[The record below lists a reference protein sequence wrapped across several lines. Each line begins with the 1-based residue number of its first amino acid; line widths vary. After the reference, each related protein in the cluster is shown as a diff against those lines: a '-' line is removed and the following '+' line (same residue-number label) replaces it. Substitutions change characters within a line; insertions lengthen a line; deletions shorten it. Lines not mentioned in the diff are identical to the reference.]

1 MNKEFL
7 ERLKNVDLQQLVE
20 SSDLT
25 YYELRKLLEILIR
38 INTDPITIRVL
49 NSLLQSL
56 TMMEIRNVKVPTIKR
71 ISKKSKKVF

>member
-38 INTDPITIRVL
+38 INKDPVTLRVL
-49 NSLLQSL
+49 NSILQSL
-56 TMMEIRNVKVPTIKR
+56 SMMEIRNVKVPTVKR

>member
-38 INTDPITIRVL
+38 INKDPVTLRVL
-49 NSLLQSL
+49 NSVLQSL
-56 TMMEIRNVKVPTIKR
+56 SMMEIRNVKVPTIKR

>member
-7 ERLKNVDLQQLVE
+7 KRLENVDIQKLVE

-25 YYELRKLLEILIR
+25 YYELRKLIEILIR
-38 INTDPITIRVL
+38 INKDPVTLRVL
-49 NSLLQSL
+49 NSILQSL
-56 TMMEIRNVKVPTIKR
+56 SMLEIRNVKVPTIKR

>member
-38 INTDPITIRVL
+38 INKDPLTLRVL
-49 NSLLQSL
+49 NSILQSL
-56 TMMEIRNVKVPTIKR
+56 SMMEIRNVKVPTIKR

>member
-38 INTDPITIRVL
+38 INKDPITLRVL
-49 NSLLQSL
+49 NSILQSL
-56 TMMEIRNVKVPTIKR
+56 CVMEIRNVKVPTIKR

>member
-38 INTDPITIRVL
+38 INTDPITVRVL

-71 ISKKSKKVF
+71 I

>member
-56 TMMEIRNVKVPTIKR
+56 SMMEIRNVKVPTIKR

>member
-38 INTDPITIRVL
+38 INKDPVTLRVL
-49 NSLLQSL
+49 NSILQSL
-56 TMMEIRNVKVPTIKR
+56 SMMEIRNVKVPTIKR

>member
-7 ERLKNVDLQQLVE
+7 KRLKNVDLQQLVE

-38 INTDPITIRVL
+38 INKDPVTLRVL
-49 NSLLQSL
+49 NSVLQSL
-56 TMMEIRNVKVPTIKR
+56 SMMEIRNVKVPTIKR

>member
-7 ERLKNVDLQQLVE
+7 ERLQNVDLEKLVE

-25 YYELRKLLEILIR
+25 YYELRRLLEILIR
-38 INTDPITIRVL
+38 INKDPVTLRVL
-49 NSLLQSL
+49 NSVLQSL
-56 TMMEIRNVKVPTIKR
+56 TMMEIRNVKVPTVKR

>member
-7 ERLKNVDLQQLVE
+7 ERLQSVDLEKLVE

-25 YYELRKLLEILIR
+25 YYELRRLLEILIR
-38 INTDPITIRVL
+38 INKDPVTLRVL
-49 NSLLQSL
+49 NSVLQSL
-56 TMMEIRNVKVPTIKR
+56 TMMEIRNVKVPTVKR